1 MNNKDGRP
9 GSIIFVIYHNPIRMY
24 CNYRTSSIVGP
35 TGSVLCV
42 AMPHAAL
49 LPSPNTGN
57 FTHPSVI
64 TKSEQGEGKR

>member
-1 MNNKDGRP
+1 MEGQEVLYLLYT
-9 GSIIFVIYHNPIRMY
+9 ITQYV
-24 CNYRTSSIVGP
+24 CTVTTSSIVGP